1 MKKEYTK
8 PSMTVTCYD
17 SMNVTNGLTRS
28 GTVIGVG
35 STGNYS
41 SQSYKVTQLN

>member
-1 MKKEYTK
+1 MKKEYVK

-28 GTVIGVG
+28 GTIVGVN
-35 STGNYS
+35 STGRYS
-41 SQSYKVTQLN
+41 SKSYQVTQLN